1 MLFVA
6 VPSVKRG
13 VTVSPPVTALS
24 SVTVNAI
31 ELPSTADASAIVTAG
46 CVPSSSVTVPVAV
59 SVAVTVVWV
68 PETVRPTV
76 NVSSF
81 STSASSV
88 VATVKDCVSPRV
100 PMKVMGAVFAV

>member
-1 MLFVA
+1 MPFLA

-24 SVTVNAI
+24 SVTVKVR
-31 ELPSTADASAIVTAG
+31 ESPSAADASATVTAG
-46 CVPSSSVTVPVAV
+46 SAPSSSVMVPVAV

-68 PETVRPTV
+68 PETVRSTV
-76 NVSSF
+76 KVSSF